1 MSLTKTVQG
10 DYNINTIDADGAVA
24 NDVTITTATL
34 NVAGNLVVQG
44 SSTEVASTN
53 LAITDKTI
61 VLNKGETGVG
71 VTSPVHSGIEIERG
85 TALNVGI
92 RYDDSLDAWQLTH
105 DGTIWE
111 YIVSD
116 VSSNNTGMSDVVD
129 DLTPQ
134 LGGNLDVNS
143 MTITSA
149 SNGDVVLDANGT
161 GQVKINNVL
170 SLEEQGAAPSST
182 SSYNKLY
189 SATPGEGGTG
199 LYFVNST
206 SSDELVSKTKAMVYG
221 LIF

>member
-10 DYNINTIDADGAVA
+10 DYIINTVDENGAVA
-24 NDVTITTATL
+24 NDVTITTSSL

-44 SSTEVASTN
+44 TSTQVESN
-53 LAITDKTI
+53 DLAITDKTI
-61 VLNKGETGVG
+61 VLNKGETGAG

-85 TALNVGI
+85 TATNVGL
-92 RYDDSLDAWQLTH
+92 RYDDSLDAWQITH
-105 DGTIWE
+105 DGAIWE

-116 VSSNNTGMSDVVD
+116 VTSNNAGMSDIVE

-134 LGGNLDVNS
+134 LGGNLDVNG
-143 MTITSA
+143 MTITSS

-161 GQVKINNVL
+161 GQLKVNHVV
-170 SLEEQGAAPSST
+170 SLEDQWSAPSST
-182 SSYNKLY
+182 ASYNKLY

-199 LYFVNST
+199 LYFVNTS